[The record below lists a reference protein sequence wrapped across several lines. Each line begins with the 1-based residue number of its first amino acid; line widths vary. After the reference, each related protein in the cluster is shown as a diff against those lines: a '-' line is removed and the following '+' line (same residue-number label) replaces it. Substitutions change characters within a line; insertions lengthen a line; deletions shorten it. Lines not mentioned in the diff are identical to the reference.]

1 MLPIPQ
7 TLNSVKFSRPMCS
20 YGDAAFFAIN
30 ALGVAWGHKEIF
42 VMGQQSPGPAVTIC
56 NIPKLKTGGC

>member
-1 MLPIPQ
+1 
-7 TLNSVKFSRPMCS
+7 MCS